1 MEILTLKGI
10 GKSKLLTR
18 LLKQCPPENC
28 LIVLY
33 KKKDL
38 FANMNWIPENYFFT
52 EVDSFDLMEKDI
64 TQYIQKMKQ
73 LKYELIDY
81 IVIYSNVET
90 EKDMIKD
97 GVYRRLESL
106 FKKMYNYNYPTCI
119 VACKE

>member
-18 LLKQCPPENC
+18 LLRQCPPENC
-28 LIVLY
+28 LIVIY
-33 KKKDL
+33 KEKD
-38 FANMNWIPENYFFT
+38 FSVRWIPENYFFT
-52 EVDSFDLMEKDI
+52 EVNSLDLMEKDI
-64 TQYIQKMKQ
+64 TQYIQKMRQ

-90 EKDMIKD
+90 EKDMRKD
-97 GVYRRLESL
+97 GVYRKLESL
-106 FKKMYNYNYPTCI
+106 FKKMYDYSYPTCI

>member
-1 MEILTLKGI
+1 
-10 GKSKLLTR
+10 
-18 LLKQCPPENC
+18 
-28 LIVLY
+28 
-33 KKKDL
+33 
-38 FANMNWIPENYFFT
+38 
-52 EVDSFDLMEKDI
+52 
-64 TQYIQKMKQ
+64 MKQ

>member
-1 MEILTLKGI
+1 
-10 GKSKLLTR
+10 
-18 LLKQCPPENC
+18 
-28 LIVLY
+28 
-33 KKKDL
+33 
-38 FANMNWIPENYFFT
+38 MNWIPENYFFT

>member
-33 KKKDL
+33 KEKDL

-52 EVDSFDLMEKDI
+52 EV
-64 TQYIQKMKQ
+64 QYIQKMKQ

>member
-18 LLKQCPPENC
+18 LLKQCPPEN
-28 LIVLY
+28 
-33 KKKDL
+33 
-38 FANMNWIPENYFFT
+38 YFFT
-52 EVDSFDLMEKDI
+52 EVDSLDLMEKDI

-90 EKDMIKD
+90 EKDMRKD